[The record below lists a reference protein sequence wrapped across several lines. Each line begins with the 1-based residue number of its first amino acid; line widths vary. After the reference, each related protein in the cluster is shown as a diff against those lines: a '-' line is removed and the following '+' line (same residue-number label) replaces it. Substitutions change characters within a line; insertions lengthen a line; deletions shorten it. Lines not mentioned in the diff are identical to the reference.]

1 MTPMSLPQDIGS
13 DGRGPLD
20 APEQPRPSLRAPRSV
35 RDGILHAITRFQ
47 CLSDIFAER
56 GEAVLQAMCDTDAQ
70 WMERSLAILDQPPST
85 PIRSFARLSVTE
97 ATTALLA
104 ARSATVY
111 SDGGCEPNPGVGGWG
126 ILIEASS
133 LTIELCGGDLNTTN
147 NRMEM
152 TAAIVA
158 LSVLPLTC
166 STTIVSDSQYLVKGM
181 TLWMDGWQRK
191 NFRKG
196 GNPIP
201 NADLWIKL
209 NLLSKGR
216 WVQWRWV
223 RGHNGHAGNERADEL
238 ATEGRLAVER
248 ASRLADFGGRQA
260 SAR

>member
-1 MTPMSLPQDIGS
+1 MSLPQDIGS

-20 APEQPRPSLRAPRSV
+20 APEQPRPS
-35 RDGILHAITRFQ
+35 TT
-47 CLSDIFAER
+47 
-56 GEAVLQAMCDTDAQ
+56 LQIA
-70 WMERSLAILDQPPST
+70 
-85 PIRSFARLSVTE
+85 E
-97 ATTALLA
+97 ATADLAA
-104 ARSATVY
+104 ARSALVHC
-111 SDGGCEPNPGVGGWG
+111 DGGCEPNPGVGGWG

-166 STTIVSDSQYLVKGM
+166 STTIFSDSQYLVKGM

-201 NADLWIKL
+201 NADLWMKL

-223 RGHNGHAGNERADEL
+223 RGHNGHAGNERADAL
-238 ATEGRLAVER
+238 ATEGRLAVMRAGHLAPSER
-248 ASRLADFGGRQA
+248 RTATTDSVR
-260 SAR
+260 